1 MAQSPI
7 DESDHRFT
15 ISDYIDYGDGATS
28 PVSPQRSATSPMAR
42 VGPSAAAGPS
52 RSPSNQGYSAH
63 IRPLPRVPPLA
74 TVPASTLAMH
84 DPPLAAGHG
93 LLGPGPQPLPASPD
107 EPHAGGRSGPPSE
120 ENYVPQHPT
129 YPPRSAPGFS
139 DARPGELRLNRPLPE
154 RSPTSS
160 RAPKSHAF
168 TPLRGEPAAPSPSSS
183 AAPPS
188 SFQTISPSAS
198 STHIARSPSGGA
210 AFTPLVPKVKRQPSG
225 NQNFHPLVQ
234 PQSPSAT
241 SVLSPGLSPL
251 PPGAGSLAGSPY
263 HEPGSPYHQ
272 SPSVLADDDEEKA
285 HGLGGEKAAAAFP
298 PPQAAAPPKRQRWAF
313 SVWLDRIIPDSVP
326 CRLLVLVVFLEAIIN
341 IAIQANIFWR
351 YDRQMDCDSGDKQCE
366 RLPVYITVFGIAHV
380 VQVGLTV
387 YAIRTRNTIQIIALA
402 IFGALLLIYA
412 VIEMAEVRKLLG
424 EKTTST
430 DSSDTRALLTLPLNA
445 LTSVVIALIAL
456 AEFTIIVLTYLIWRE
471 FGWRIYR
478 FLGADLRI
486 RRYYR
491 EYQIFECL
499 VCFSFFFFAGFGIQF
514 IFLVLNKTD
523 PEYILTWV
531 MLPLSLVWLIMG
543 VIAARWEISW
553 LMATFDIGLVGGLA
567 YFVFKLVRVFTDKA
581 TVTDSE
587 TGRTV
592 SKYYR
597 LTWSLSVFTA
607 LSIAM
612 IILCLVFGIIVW
624 RNFGKGLKEAA
635 RNKTKDNVREN
646 IVLEPQP
653 AANAKFGQSDLNA
666 RQQHR
671 LTID

>member
-1 MAQSPI
+1 MAHSPSSPG
-7 DESDHRFT
+7 EPDHRFT
-15 ISDYIDYGDGATS
+15 ISDYIDYGDGTTS
-28 PVSPQRSATSPMAR
+28 PISPQRGGVTSPMAR
-42 VGPSAAAGPS
+42 VGPSAAGPS
-52 RSPSNQGYSAH
+52 RAPTQPSRAPSNQGYSGH
-63 IRPLPRVPPLA
+63 IRPLPRVPPLTA
-74 TVPASTLAMH
+74 PQQLQH
-84 DPPLAAGHG
+84 DPPLAAGQA
-93 LLGPGPQPLPASPD
+93 LGPGPEPLPVRPVQTAAASASPD
-107 EPHAGGRSGPPSE
+107 EPHAAGRSGPPSE
-120 ENYVPQHPT
+120 ENYVPRTQPT
-129 YPPRSAPGFS
+129 YPPRSQPSFS
-139 DARPGELRLNRPLPE
+139 DSRPGELRLNRPPPE
-154 RSPTSS
+154 RAPSS
-160 RAPKSHAF
+160 ARPPKSHAF
-168 TPLRGEPAAPSPSSS
+168 TPLRDEPGPLPSASS

-188 SFQTISPSAS
+188 SFGGVSPSAS
-198 STHIARSPSGGA
+198 STHIARSPSGSTT
-210 AFTPLVPKVKRQPSG
+210 FTPLVHKAKRQPSG
-225 NQNFHPLVQ
+225 SQNFHPLVQ

-251 PPGAGSLAGSPY
+251 PPGAGSMAGSPY
-263 HEPGSPYHQ
+263 RE
-272 SPSVLADDDEEKA
+272 SPSVLADDDDEKP
-285 HGLGGEKAAAAFP
+285 HESEKKVDFP
-298 PPQAAAPPKRQRWAF
+298 PAAGANAPPKRKRWAI
-313 SVWLDRIIPDSVP
+313 SVWLDRIIPDSTP

-351 YDRQMDCDSGDKQCE
+351 YNREMDCNSGDKQCE

-387 YAIRTRNTIQIIALA
+387 YAIRTRNTIQVIALA

-424 EKTTST
+424 ATTTST
-430 DSSDTRALLTLPLNA
+430 DSSEHRALLTLPLNA

-531 MLPLSLVWLIMG
+531 MLPLSLVWLVMG
-543 VIAARWEISW
+543 VIAARMEISW
-553 LMATFDIGLVGGLA
+553 LMATFDVGLVGGLA
-567 YFVFKLVRVFTDKA
+567 YFIFKLVRVFTDKA
-581 TVTDSE
+581 QVTDSE
-587 TGRTV
+587 TGKPV

-607 LSIAM
+607 LSIVM

-624 RNFGKGLKEAA
+624 RNFGKGLKQAGE
-635 RNKTKDNVREN
+635 
-646 IVLEPQP
+646 
-653 AANAKFGQSDLNA
+653 
-666 RQQHR
+666 
-671 LTID
+671 